1 MAQRTEIMQNT
12 ADLLSEDIMKLVGF
26 KLENE
31 LFGLNILT
39 VKEIIRMER
48 ITRVPKAPF
57 FIEGIIDMRGII
69 IPVFNLRKRFNINP
83 DKAME
88 ESNKIIVI
96 EQDDKYVG
104 LIVDSVTEVIRLPE
118 KNVEPPPSTIGGVE
132 SEYIIGVGKLNDLII
147 ILLDVSKILKGLKRE
162 PLH

>member
-1 MAQRTEIMQNT
+1 MAEKMELLQNT

-69 IPVFNLRKRFNINP
+69 IPVFNLRKRFGINP
-83 DKAME
+83 SKMIE
-88 ESNKIIVI
+88 ETNKIIVI
-96 EQDDKYVG
+96 EQDEKYVG
-104 LIVDSVTEVIRLPE
+104 FVVDSVTEVIRLPN
-118 KNVEPPPSTIGGVE
+118 KNIEPPPSTIGGVE
-132 SEYIIGVGKLNDLII
+132 SEYITGVGKLNDMMIV
-147 ILLDVSKILKGLKRE
+147 LLDVAKILNKIKKT
-162 PLH
+162 

>member
-1 MAQRTEIMQNT
+1 MAQKTDMMQNT
-12 ADLLSEDIMKLVGF
+12 ADLLSEDIIKLVGF
-26 KLENE
+26 KLEHE

-69 IPVFNLRKRFNINP
+69 IPVLNLRKRFNINP
-83 DKAME
+83 EKQLEDT
-88 ESNKIIVI
+88 NKIIVI
-96 EQDDKYVG
+96 EQDEKFVG
-104 LIVDSVTEVIRLPE
+104 FIVDSITEVIKLPE

-132 SEYIIGVGKLNDLII
+132 SEYITGVGKLNDLII
-147 ILLDVSKILKGLKRE
+147 ILLDVGKILSGLKRE
-162 PLH
+162 PLR